1 MAKRITRSQYNR
13 PTKTFQDTLSNAD
26 IKDKLKDYKKVTDIS
41 KVIMNTHLRYFTK
54 DKKTGNQ
61 LFRLG
66 GVLTKVDP
74 ELRYVILS
82 NGDVSW
88 SVQIGTSTFF
98 QKMTDRELRD
108 EIRREVTEEQHC
120 STNNNNYNINDSEI
134 KELRKNIKILTSKLE
149 NYEKLEYEYKNME
162 KNYKNILKK
171 NELLESQLSKI
182 ENEIKKEKN
191 KNNKKK

>member
-1 MAKRITRSQYNR
+1 MAKRITRTQYNR
-13 PTKTFQDTLSNAD
+13 PVKTFQDTLSNAD

-41 KVIMNTHLRYFTK
+41 KIVINTHLRYFTK

-66 GVLTKVDP
+66 GTLTKIDP

-82 NGDVSW
+82 NGDLSW
-88 SVQIGTSTFF
+88 SVQINNSTFF

-108 EIRREVTEEQHC
+108 EIRREVTEEQGYTKDGY
-120 STNNNNYNINDSEI
+120 SNMSNDNEV
-134 KELRKNIKILTSKLE
+134 KELKKHIKLLTNKLE
-149 NYEKLEYEYKNME
+149 TFENLENEYKNME

-191 KNNKKK
+191 KKKK

>member
-1 MAKRITRSQYNR
+1 MTKRITRSHYNR

-26 IKDKLKDYKKVTDIS
+26 IKDKLKDYKKVNDIS
-41 KVIMNTHLRYFTK
+41 KVMMNTHLRYFTK

-82 NGDVSW
+82 NGDLSW
-88 SVQIGTSTFF
+88 SVQVGTSTFF

-108 EIRREVTEEQHC
+108 EIRREVTEEQHY
-120 STNNNNYNINDSEI
+120 STNNTNNNINDTEI
-134 KELRKNIKILTSKLE
+134 KELRKHIKILTSKLE
-149 NYEKLEYEYKNME
+149 NYEKLENEYKNME